1 MDDPCN
7 FDSLQRETFD
17 PGPKGGDLPFSIPLS
32 VFGGVVDGPC
42 KIPSILEVRSTG
54 AGTAAPRDRRFCSGD
69 PSTRDAA
76 AVRLLWS
83 SALFRWMSFRVRE
96 SPHPWAFFFEFDASY
111 VVLSLCFPSCQGVT
125 TDEVFVPSCSCQD
138 ATVVFTERVDLKCVA
153 STVL

>member
-1 MDDPCN
+1 M
-7 FDSLQRETFD
+7 
-17 PGPKGGDLPFSIPLS
+17 
-32 VFGGVVDGPC
+32 GVQGRLHLVIADF
-42 KIPSILEVRSTG
+42 
-54 AGTAAPRDRRFCSGD
+54 AAEIRQH
-69 PSTRDAA
+69 AM
-76 AVRLLWS
+76 RLLWS

-138 ATVVFTERVDLKCVA
+138 ANVVFTERVDLKCVA